1 MGVVLV
7 VAAFSGIEPQRLAGF
22 LPDGKERVEPEGR
35 PKAIRPA
42 SARVDPRWADDL
54 P

>member
-7 VAAFSGIEPQRLAGF
+7 VAAFSGIEPQSLVGF

-35 PKAIRPA
+35 LKAIRPA
-42 SARVDPRWADDL
+42 RARVDPRWADDL